1 VVEHRCGTAVAQQK
15 QRYLCKDC
23 HRQFIRNYTYL
34 GCIRA
39 WRALIVPMTM
49 NGSGIRDISRV
60 LLLSHYRVL
69 KTLREAAAQVAEP
82 AVPRRVSALELGEF
96 SSFVRNKEQRWTWYG
111 FDRERRQVVTFV
123 NERRTDAVCRK
134 LLKKLDGC

>member
-1 VVEHRCGTAVAQQK
+1 VTDSLSTSLGYFYSRSVNRLPSQEFAGSVVEHRCGTAVAQQK

-34 GCIRA
+34 GCIGA

-49 NGSGIRDISRV
+49 NGSGICDISRV

-82 AVPRRVSALELGEF
+82 AVPRRVSALELDEF
-96 SSFVRNKEQRWTWYG
+96 SSFVRNKKQRWT
-111 FDRERRQVVTFV
+111 
-123 NERRTDAVCRK
+123 
-134 LLKKLDGC
+134 